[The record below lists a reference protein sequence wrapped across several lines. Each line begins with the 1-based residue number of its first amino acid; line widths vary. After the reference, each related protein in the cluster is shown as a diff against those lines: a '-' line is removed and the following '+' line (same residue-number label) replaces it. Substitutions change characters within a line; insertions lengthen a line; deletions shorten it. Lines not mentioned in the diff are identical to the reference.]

1 MKGII
6 IVRLFILATL
16 ALTLTA
22 ATVSAQGQFLKP
34 GESGFGASGLESL
47 TEDVDVY
54 GLSFGTSPG
63 GYFDLCFSYAHDR
76 ENDVDGYGPSF
87 TFYVKST
94 HPKSLTGIGFT
105 VGYTH
110 LESDRSSGSADQL
123 VLGASVF
130 ANLYTSTTI
139 AIQPSL
145 SGMRSIGLKKGS
157 GGMSAIT
164 PSLAIILAHQS
175 HLRPFIGLSYTAA
188 SESGNSYASI
198 GVGLVVQWEKE
209 K

>member
-1 MKGII
+1 MTKI
-6 IVRLFILATL
+6 T
-16 ALTLTA
+16 LTLIFVIILSA
-22 ATVSAQGQFLKP
+22 SSVCAQGQFLRP

-63 GYFDLCFSYAHDR
+63 GFFDLCFSYAHDR

-87 TFYVKST
+87 TYYVKGI

-110 LESDRSSGSADQL
+110 LESDRSSGSADEL

-130 ANLYTSTTI
+130 ANYYASTFV

-145 SGMRSIGLKKGS
+145 SGMFSIGLKKGS
-157 GGMSAIT
+157 GGNSVLT

-175 HLRPFIGLSYTAA
+175 HLRPFVGLSYTAA
-188 SESGNSYASI
+188 NESGNSYASI
-198 GVGLVVQWEKE
+198 GVGLVVQWEQKE
-209 K
+209 